1 MSTEKRSP
9 TADEIAKLI
18 KQSWNS
24 AGSQYPIVEKL
35 RDALEAQAD
44 QLKQA
49 RECATRV
56 RNRPRTPPNVP
67 VMARN
72 QSVARAN
79 PAPTTESE
87 QMKWSVDCSAGCGAE
102 IYDAKSKV
110 AAIEIAEKIY
120 SHDRVPHDNII
131 KWKFVKQLKTE
142 SEHGND
148 R

>member
-35 RDALEAQAD
+35 RNALEAQAD

-49 RECATRV
+49 REIIEQSLEDPPPSGYPLKPE
-56 RNRPRTPPNVP
+56 RPLQDDCPCETCK
-67 VMARN
+67 ARRWL
-72 QSVARAN
+72 AAN

-87 QMKWSVDCSAGCGAE
+87 
-102 IYDAKSKV
+102 
-110 AAIEIAEKIY
+110 
-120 SHDRVPHDNII
+120 
-131 KWKFVKQLKTE
+131 
-142 SEHGND
+142 HGND
-148 R
+148 

>member
-1 MSTEKRSP
+1 M
-9 TADEIAKLI
+9 IAKYKVWL
-18 KQSWNS
+18 
-24 AGSQYPIVEKL
+24 A
-35 RDALEAQAD
+35 
-44 QLKQA
+44 
-49 RECATRV
+49 
-56 RNRPRTPPNVP
+56 
-67 VMARN
+67 
-72 QSVARAN
+72 AN

-131 KWKFVKQLKTE
+131 KWIVKQLKTE

-148 R
+148 